1 MSSPWQVCMGGRLES
16 ETGAN
21 SLGPTGPV
29 LSDLLVQS
37 PGAGESREGFE
48 RSLRE
53 KILGIFC

>member
-1 MSSPWQVCMGGRLES
+1 MGGRLES